1 MKATEILNNVKELL
15 NLSKEELKAEDIAV
29 EQEVELSTE
38 EVTEEV
44 KEEVKEVVLAEE
56 PKEEVV
62 LEEEAEIEVKDE
74 VSMEGYA
81 TSEELSALKAELLS
95 MIKALIEDKP
105 MGEVKE
111 VPEELSK
118 QEEVELSEDVEEVVH
133 SPENSIEVKKNLLSN
148 SNKPMSTQERV
159 NRMLFN

>member
-1 MKATEILNNVKELL
+1 MKATEILNNVKDLL
-15 NLSKEELKAEDIAV
+15 NLSKEEIKVEDIAV
-29 EQEVELSTE
+29 EESVELSTE

-44 KEEVKEVVLAEE
+44 KEEVEEVVLAEE

-62 LEEEAEIEVKDE
+62 IEEEVESPVM
-74 VSMEGYA
+74 SYA
-81 TSEELSALKAELLS
+81 TSDDLAAVKSELLS

-105 MGEVKE
+105 MGETKE

-118 QEEVELSEDVEEVVH
+118 QEEVELSENVEEVVH
-133 SPENSIEVKKNLLSN
+133 SPEAQIEKKNNLLSN
-148 SNKPMSTQERV
+148 PNKSMTTEQRV

>member
-15 NLSKEELKAEDIAV
+15 NLSKEEIKVEDIAV
-29 EQEVELSTE
+29 EESVELSTE

-44 KEEVKEVVLAEE
+44 KEEVEEVVLAEE

-62 LEEEAEIEVKDE
+62 IEEEVEAPAM
-74 VSMEGYA
+74 SYA
-81 TSEELSALKAELLS
+81 TSDELAAVKSELLS

-105 MGEVKE
+105 MGEAKE
-111 VPEELSK
+111 VPAELSK
-118 QEEVELSEDVEEVVH
+118 QEEVELSENVEEVVH
-133 SPENSIEVKKNLLSN
+133 SPEAQIEKKKNLLSN
-148 SNKPMSTQERV
+148 PNKPMTIEERV

>member
-15 NLSKEELKAEDIAV
+15 NLSKEEVKVEDIAV
-29 EQEVELSTE
+29 EESVELSTE
-38 EVTEEV
+38 EVTEKVE
-44 KEEVKEVVLAEE
+44 EEVEEVVLADE

-62 LEEEAEIEVKDE
+62 IEEEVEAPAM
-74 VSMEGYA
+74 SYA
-81 TSEELSALKAELLS
+81 TSDELAAVKSELLS

-118 QEEVELSEDVEEVVH
+118 QEEVELSENVEEVVH
-133 SPENSIEVKKNLLSN
+133 SPEAQIEKKKNLLSN
-148 SNKPMSTQERV
+148 PNKSMTIEDRV

>member
-1 MKATEILNNVKELL
+1 MKATEILNNVKDLL
-15 NLSKEELKAEDIAV
+15 NLSKEELKVEDIAV
-29 EQEVELSTE
+29 EESVELSTE

-56 PKEEVV
+56 SAEEVV
-62 LEEEAEIEVKDE
+62 IEEEAEAP
-74 VSMEGYA
+74 SMSYA
-81 TSEELSALKAELLS
+81 TSDELSAVKAELLS

-105 MGEVKE
+105 MGDVKDI
-111 VPEELSK
+111 PEELSK

-133 SPENSIEVKKNLLSN
+133 SPENSIETKKNLLSN
-148 SNKPMSTQERV
+148 LNQPMTIEQRV

>member
-1 MKATEILNNVKELL
+1 MKATEILNNVKDLL
-15 NLSKEELKAEDIAV
+15 NLSKEELKVEDVAV
-29 EQEVELSTE
+29 EESVELSTE

-44 KEEVKEVVLAEE
+44 KEEVEEVVLAEE

-62 LEEEAEIEVKDE
+62 IEEEVEAPAM
-74 VSMEGYA
+74 SYA
-81 TSEELSALKAELLS
+81 TSDELAAVKSELLS

-118 QEEVELSEDVEEVVH
+118 QEEVELSENVEEVVH
-133 SPENSIEVKKNLLSN
+133 SPEAEIEKKKNLLSN
-148 SNKPMSTQERV
+148 LNKSMTTEQRV

>member
-15 NLSKEELKAEDIAV
+15 NLSKEEIKVEDIAV
-29 EQEVELSTE
+29 EESVELSTE

-44 KEEVKEVVLAEE
+44 KEEVEEVVLAEE

-62 LEEEAEIEVKDE
+62 IEEEVEAPAM
-74 VSMEGYA
+74 SYA
-81 TSEELSALKAELLS
+81 TSDELAAVKSELLS

-105 MGEVKE
+105 MGEAKE

-118 QEEVELSEDVEEVVH
+118 QEEVELSENVEEVVH
-133 SPENSIEVKKNLLSN
+133 SPEAEIEKKKNLLSN
-148 SNKPMSTQERV
+148 LNKTMTTEQRV

>member
-15 NLSKEELKAEDIAV
+15 NLSKEEIKVEDIAV
-29 EQEVELSTE
+29 EESVELSTE

-44 KEEVKEVVLAEE
+44 KEEVEEVVLAEE

-62 LEEEAEIEVKDE
+62 IEEEVEAPAM
-74 VSMEGYA
+74 SYA
-81 TSEELSALKAELLS
+81 TSDELAAVKSELLS

-105 MGEVKE
+105 MGEAKE
-111 VPEELSK
+111 VPAELSK
-118 QEEVELSEDVEEVVH
+118 QEEVELSENVEEVVH
-133 SPENSIEVKKNLLSN
+133 SPEAQIEKKKNLLSN
-148 SNKPMSTQERV
+148 PNKSMTIEDRV

>member
-1 MKATEILNNVKELL
+1 MKATEILNNVKDLL
-15 NLSKEELKAEDIAV
+15 NLSKEELKVEDVAV
-29 EQEVELSTE
+29 EESVELSTE

-44 KEEVKEVVLAEE
+44 KEEVEEVVLAEE

-62 LEEEAEIEVKDE
+62 IEEEVEAPAM
-74 VSMEGYA
+74 SYA
-81 TSEELSALKAELLS
+81 TSDELAAVKSELLS

-105 MGEVKE
+105 MGETKE

-118 QEEVELSEDVEEVVH
+118 QEEVELSENVEEVVH
-133 SPENSIEVKKNLLSN
+133 SPEAEIEKKKNLLSN
-148 SNKPMSTQERV
+148 LNKSMTTEQRV

>member
-15 NLSKEELKAEDIAV
+15 NLSKEEVKVEDIAV
-29 EQEVELSTE
+29 EESVELSTE

-44 KEEVKEVVLAEE
+44 KEEVEEVVLAEE

-62 LEEEAEIEVKDE
+62 IEEEVEAPAM
-74 VSMEGYA
+74 SYA
-81 TSEELSALKAELLS
+81 TSEDLAAVKSELLS

-105 MGEVKE
+105 MGEAKE
-111 VPEELSK
+111 VPQELSK
-118 QEEVELSEDVEEVVH
+118 QEEVELSENVEEVVH
-133 SPENSIEVKKNLLSN
+133 SPEAQIEKKKSLLSN
-148 SNKPMSTQERV
+148 PNKSMTIEERV

>member
-15 NLSKEELKAEDIAV
+15 NLSKEEIKVEDIAV
-29 EQEVELSTE
+29 EESVELSTE

-44 KEEVKEVVLAEE
+44 KEEVEEVVLAEE

-62 LEEEAEIEVKDE
+62 IEEEVEAPAM
-74 VSMEGYA
+74 SYA
-81 TSEELSALKAELLS
+81 TSDELAAVKSELLS

-105 MGEVKE
+105 MGEAKE

-118 QEEVELSEDVEEVVH
+118 QEEVELSENVEEVVH
-133 SPENSIEVKKNLLSN
+133 SPEAEIEKKKNLLSN
-148 SNKPMSTQERV
+148 LNKSMTTEQRV

>member
-15 NLSKEELKAEDIAV
+15 NLSKEEFKAEDIAV

-56 PKEEVV
+56 PAEEVV
-62 LEEEAEIEVKDE
+62 IEEEVEAP
-74 VSMEGYA
+74 SMSYA
-81 TSEELSALKAELLS
+81 TSDELSAVKAELLS

-105 MGEVKE
+105 MGDVKDI
-111 VPEELSK
+111 PEELSK

-133 SPENSIEVKKNLLSN
+133 SPENSIETKKNLLSN
-148 SNKPMSTQERV
+148 LNQPMTIEQRV